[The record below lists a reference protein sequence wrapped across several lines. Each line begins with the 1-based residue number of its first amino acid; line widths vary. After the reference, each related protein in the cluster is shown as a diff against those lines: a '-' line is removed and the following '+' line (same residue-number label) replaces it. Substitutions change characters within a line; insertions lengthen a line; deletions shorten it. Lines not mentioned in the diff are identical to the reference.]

1 MGHRERTSM
10 GGSNEVFHTT
20 HWTQVLSAR
29 TLTPDRRRE
38 ALETVITRYWKP
50 VYYYLRRRGHDN
62 ETAKDLTQSFF
73 HEVVLRRDLIQQ
85 ADRSKGRLRSL
96 LLSALDRYVR
106 NAHRDAHA
114 QKRMPDGPLL
124 SLDTDSCPEIP
135 DSAHSVSA
143 DAAFHYAWATELLDR
158 VFSEVERDCR
168 KDGLDLHWEIFDARV
183 LQPILENSAPPSLTE
198 LCAKHGIEGETKASN
213 MLITAKRRV
222 QRALRICVADSVGP
236 DVDVDEEI
244 SDLLR
249 IFSEARAV

>member
-1 MGHRERTSM
+1 MGHRKRTSM

-29 TLTPDRRRE
+29 TLTPGRRRE
-38 ALETVITRYWKP
+38 ALDIVIARYWKP

-62 ETAKDLTQSFF
+62 EAAKDLTQSFF
-73 HEVVLRRDLIQQ
+73 HEVVLHRDLIQQ

-106 NAHRDAHA
+106 NVHRDAHA
-114 QKRMPDGPLL
+114 QKRMPDEPVF

-135 DSAHSVSA
+135 DSARSVSP
-143 DAAFHYAWATELLDR
+143 DAAFNYAWAMELLDR
-158 VFSEVERDCR
+158 VFAEVERDCR

-183 LQPILENSAPPSLTE
+183 LQPILENSTPPSLIE
-198 LCAKHGIEGETKASN
+198 LCAKYGIEDEAKASN
-213 MLITAKRRV
+213 MLITVKRRV
-222 QRALRICVADSVGP
+222 QRALRECVADSVGP